1 MNNYSY
7 LFEVDTPSPIQLL
20 EVQMSTLADL
30 WDCRDEDKCFDL
42 KQFVDILKL
51 DIGEEIQDIWLPI
64 FRNTK
69 NIRQAL
75 CVLKDGYDETIL
87 SDLCIFYMS
96 VLESEDENK

>member
-20 EVQMSTLADL
+20 EVQMNTLVDL
-30 WDCRDEDKCFDL
+30 WDYRDLNKCFDL

-51 DIGEEIQDIWLPI
+51 DIKEEIQDIWLPI

-69 NIRQAL
+69 NIQLGL
-75 CVLKDGYDETIL
+75 CVLRDGYDGTIL
-87 SDLCIFYMS
+87 SDLCSLYLL
-96 VLESEDENK
+96 VLESEYENK